1 MQFREIGADMDV
13 LGQTPEGTL
22 IGLPFR
28 LKVNPFSFR
37 GALRDGVQT
46 QLGILGLLID
56 QNGKE
61 VVRLREIIRITMDA
75 REVRDGR
82 GIIYSNRLVAPPGAY
97 TLRVALLEL
106 STWRLTS
113 FSRTVTIRGS

>member
-1 MQFREIGADMDV
+1 M
-13 LGQTPEGTL
+13 
-22 IGLPFR
+22 GLPFR

-37 GALRDGVQT
+37 GASTEGVHT
-46 QLGILGLLID
+46 QLGILGLLLD
-56 QNGKE
+56 QDGNE
-61 VVRLREIIRITMDA
+61 IVRLREIIRVTMDA

-82 GIIYSNRLVAPPGAY
+82 GIIYSNRLVAPPGTY

-113 FSRTVTIRGS
+113 FSRKVTIRGS